1 MPRHLAAGA
10 IATLVLGAVLAAAPP
25 KTKPKPAPKPSAPP
39 LAVTTPVLTTPMPI
53 ACPDALG
60 QGVKSGRVFCE
71 VPVSH
76 DPAHGDLIVVPRHQ
90 GPAFVRFHLHNRQL
104 VSASLIKAKR
114 AFTRATATVVVV
126 KADGT
131 ILGRGTVQTEFR
143 QESDLFD
150 RVPAGPG
157 AKGSKAV
164 APIGDELVEI
174 QVPEDAESV
183 TVVGEKVQ
191 LVQID
196 GTQTLSSDG
205 VSVAFISSA
214 QIAYRAAPAPKLVT
228 PTKKKPAKKAATK
241 KAAPKKTATKPHH

>member
-10 IATLVLGAVLAAAPP
+10 IATLVLGAVLAAAPQ
-25 KTKPKPAPKPSAPP
+25 KTKPKPAPKPPAPP
-39 LAVTTPVLTTPMPI
+39 PVLTTPMPI

-76 DPAHGDLIVVPRHQ
+76 DPAHGDLIVVPKHL
-90 GPAFVRFHLHNRQL
+90 GTAVVRFHLHNRQL

-114 AFTRATATVVVV
+114 AFTRATATAVVV

-157 AKGSKAV
+157 AKGFKAV

-183 TVVGEKVQ
+183 TVVGEKVE
-191 LVQID
+191 LAQID
-196 GTQTLSSDG
+196 GVQTLSSDG

-214 QIAYRAAPAPKLVT
+214 QVEYRAAPAPKPVK
-228 PTKKKPAKKAATK
+228 PPAKAVSKKKTTT
-241 KAAPKKTATKPHH
+241 KKTAAKKP

>member
-25 KTKPKPAPKPSAPP
+25 KTKPKAAPKPSAPP

-131 ILGRGTVQTEFR
+131 VTDQSVVGTEYFRRGTEPTEYCTMHGQDVR
-143 QESDLFD
+143 SAD
-150 RVPAGPG
+150 
-157 AKGSKAV
+157 
-164 APIGDELVEI
+164 
-174 QVPEDAESV
+174 
-183 TVVGEKVQ
+183 
-191 LVQID
+191 
-196 GTQTLSSDG
+196 
-205 VSVAFISSA
+205 A
-214 QIAYRAAPAPKLVT
+214 QILIRPDARPRVWL
-228 PTKKKPAKKAATK
+228 
-241 KAAPKKTATKPHH
+241 HR

>member
-10 IATLVLGAVLAAAPP
+10 LATLVLGAVLAAAPQ
-25 KTKPKPAPKPSAPP
+25 KTKPKPAPKPPAPP
-39 LAVTTPVLTTPMPI
+39 PALTTPMPI

-60 QGVKSGRVFCE
+60 QGVKSGRFFCE
-71 VPVSH
+71 VPISH
-76 DPAHGDLIVVPRHQ
+76 DPAHGDLIVVPKHQ
-90 GPAFVRFHLHNRQL
+90 GTAVVRFHLHNRQL

-114 AFTRATATVVVV
+114 AFTRATATIVVV

-157 AKGSKAV
+157 AKGFKAV

-174 QVPEDAESV
+174 EVPEDAESV
-183 TVVGEKVQ
+183 TVVGEKVE
-191 LVQID
+191 LAQID
-196 GTQTLSSDG
+196 GTQTLASEG

-214 QIAYRAAPAPKLVT
+214 QVEYRAAPEPKPV
-228 PTKKKPAKKAATK
+228 KAPAKKKKTTKKTVATK
-241 KAAPKKTATKPHH
+241 KTAAKKH

>member
-1 MPRHLAAGA
+1 MPRPLAAGA
-10 IATLVLGAVLAAAPP
+10 IATLVLGAVLTAAPQ
-25 KTKPKPAPKPSAPP
+25 KTKPKPAPKPPVPP
-39 LAVTTPVLTTPMPI
+39 PVLTIPMPI

-76 DPAHGDLIVVPRHQ
+76 DPAHGDLIVVPKHQ
-90 GPAFVRFHLHNRQL
+90 GAAVVRFHLHNRQL

-114 AFTRATATVVVV
+114 AYTRATATVVVV

-131 ILGRGTVQTEFR
+131 ILGRGTVLTEFR
-143 QESDLFD
+143 QEPDLFD

-157 AKGSKAV
+157 AKGFKAV

-183 TVVGEKVQ
+183 TVVGEKVELTQ
-191 LVQID
+191 LD
-196 GTQTLSSDG
+196 GAQTLSSDG

-214 QIAYRAAPAPKLVT
+214 QIEYRAAPEPKPVK
-228 PTKKKPAKKAATK
+228 PPAKKKPAKKTTA
-241 KAAPKKTATKPHH
+241 KKTAAKKSAP

>member
-10 IATLVLGAVLAAAPP
+10 IATLVLGAVLAAAPQ
-25 KTKPKPAPKPSAPP
+25 KTKPKPAPKPPAPP
-39 LAVTTPVLTTPMPI
+39 PVLTTPMPI

-76 DPAHGDLIVVPRHQ
+76 DPAHGDLIVVPKHL
-90 GPAFVRFHLHNRQL
+90 GTAVVRFHLHNRQL

-114 AFTRATATVVVV
+114 AFTRATATAVVV

-131 ILGRGTVQTEFR
+131 IFGRGTVQTEFR

-157 AKGSKAV
+157 AKGFKAV

-174 QVPEDAESV
+174 EVSEDAESV
-183 TVVGEKVQ
+183 TVVGEKVE
-191 LVQID
+191 LAQID
-196 GTQTLSSDG
+196 TVQTLSSEG

-214 QIAYRAAPAPKLVT
+214 QVEYRAAPAPK
-228 PTKKKPAKKAATK
+228 PANAPA
-241 KAAPKKTATKPHH
+241 KAAPKKKSTTKKTTTTKRH

>member
-10 IATLVLGAVLAAAPP
+10 IATLVLGAVLTAAPQKP
-25 KTKPKPAPKPSAPP
+25 KPKPAPKPPAPP
-39 LAVTTPVLTTPMPI
+39 PVLTTPMPI

-60 QGVKSGRVFCE
+60 QGVKSTRVFCE

-76 DPAHGDLIVVPRHQ
+76 DPAHGDLIVVPKHQ
-90 GPAFVRFHLHNRQL
+90 GSAVVRFHLHNRQL

-150 RVPAGPG
+150 RVPAGAG
-157 AKGSKAV
+157 ARGVKAV

-174 QVPEDAESV
+174 EVPEDAESV
-183 TVVGEKVQ
+183 TVVGEKVE
-191 LVQID
+191 LAQID

-214 QIAYRAAPAPKLVT
+214 QIEYRAAPPPKPVKT
-228 PTKKKPAKKAATK
+228 PAKPTSKKKKTTTT
-241 KAAPKKTATKPHH
+241 KKTATTKRH

>member
-1 MPRHLAAGA
+1 M
-10 IATLVLGAVLAAAPP
+10 
-25 KTKPKPAPKPSAPP
+25 
-39 LAVTTPVLTTPMPI
+39 TPILTTPMPI

-150 RVPAGPG
+150 HVPAGPG
-157 AKGSKAV
+157 AKGFKAV

-174 QVPEDAESV
+174 QVPEDAQSV
-183 TVVGEKVQ
+183 TVVGEKVE
-191 LVQID
+191 LAQID
-196 GTQTLSSDG
+196 GVQTLSSEG

-214 QIAYRAAPAPKLVT
+214 QIEYRAAPAPKPVKPPAKT
-228 PTKKKPAKKAATK
+228 MSKKSKKKATT
-241 KAAPKKTATKPHH
+241 KKTAAKKQP

>member
-10 IATLVLGAVLAAAPP
+10 VATLLVGAVLAAAPQ
-25 KTKPKPAPKPSAPP
+25 KTRPKPAPKPPAPP
-39 LAVTTPVLTTPMPI
+39 PVTTTAMPI

-60 QGVKSGRVFCE
+60 QGVKTGRVFCE

-76 DPAHGDLIVVPRHQ
+76 DPSRGEIIVVPKHQ
-90 GPAFVRFHLHNRQL
+90 ETAVVRFHLHNRQL

-114 AFTRATATVVVV
+114 AYTRATATVVVV

-143 QESDLFD
+143 QETDLFD

-157 AKGSKAV
+157 AKGFKAV

-183 TVVGEKVQ
+183 TVVGEKVELTQ
-191 LVQID
+191 VD
-196 GTQTLSSDG
+196 GSQTISSEG
-205 VSVAFISSA
+205 VSVAFISNA
-214 QIAYRAAPAPKLVT
+214 QVEYRAAPEP
-228 PTKKKPAKKAATK
+228 KPAKVPAKKSAKKTTK
-241 KAAPKKTATKPHH
+241 KTTRH

>member
-10 IATLVLGAVLAAAPP
+10 IATLLLGAVLAAAPQ
-25 KTKPKPAPKPSAPP
+25 KTRSKPASKPPGPP
-39 LAVTTPVLTTPMPI
+39 AATTTAMPI
-53 ACPDALG
+53 ACTDALG

-76 DPAHGDLIVVPRHQ
+76 DPSRGEIIVVPRHQ
-90 GPAFVRFHLHNRQL
+90 GPAIVRFHLHNRQL

-114 AFTRATATVVVV
+114 AYTRATATVVAV

-157 AKGSKAV
+157 AKGFKAV

-174 QVPEDAESV
+174 QAPEDAESV
-183 TVVGEKVQ
+183 TVVGEKVE
-191 LVQID
+191 LTQID
-196 GTQTLSSDG
+196 GKQTVSSEG

-214 QIAYRAAPAPKLVT
+214 QVEYRPSPEPPPAKA
-228 PTKKKPAKKAATK
+228 PAKKATATTKKATK
-241 KAAPKKTATKPHH
+241 KTSH

>member
-1 MPRHLAAGA
+1 M
-10 IATLVLGAVLAAAPP
+10 
-25 KTKPKPAPKPSAPP
+25 
-39 LAVTTPVLTTPMPI
+39 
-53 ACPDALG
+53 
-60 QGVKSGRVFCE
+60 
-71 VPVSH
+71 
-76 DPAHGDLIVVPRHQ
+76 
-90 GPAFVRFHLHNRQL
+90 RFHLHNRQL

-157 AKGSKAV
+157 AKGFKAV

-183 TVVGEKVQ
+183 TVVGEKVE

-214 QIAYRAAPAPKLVT
+214 QIEYRAAPAPKPVT
-228 PTKKKPAKKAATK
+228 PAKKKPAKKAATK
-241 KAAPKKTATKPHH
+241 KTAPKKTATKPQH

>member
-1 MPRHLAAGA
+1 MPRHLAAAA
-10 IATLVLGAVLAAAPP
+10 IATLVLGAVLAAAPQKP
-25 KTKPKPAPKPSAPP
+25 KPKPALKPPAPAPVVAPP
-39 LAVTTPVLTTPMPI
+39 ILTTPMPI

-114 AFTRATATVVVV
+114 AFTRATATVVLV

-131 ILGRGTVQTEFR
+131 ILGRGTVLTEFR

-157 AKGSKAV
+157 AKGFKAV

-183 TVVGEKVQ
+183 TVVGEKVELAQ
-191 LVQID
+191 LD
-196 GTQTLSSDG
+196 GTQTLSTDG

-214 QIAYRAAPAPKLVT
+214 QIEYRAAPQAKPVK
-228 PTKKKPAKKAATK
+228 PPAKKKTTK
-241 KAAPKKTATKPHH
+241 KTPAKKTATKKTATTKH

>member
-1 MPRHLAAGA
+1 MPRHFAAGA
-10 IATLVLGAVLAAAPP
+10 IATLLVGAVLVAAPQ
-25 KTKPKPAPKPSAPP
+25 KTKPKPAPKAPALP
-39 LAVTTPVLTTPMPI
+39 PIRTTAMPI

-76 DPAHGDLIVVPRHQ
+76 DPAHGQIIVVPKHL
-90 GPAFVRFHLHNRQL
+90 GAAVVRFHLHNRQL

-114 AFTRATATVVVV
+114 AYTRATATVVGV

-157 AKGSKAV
+157 AKGFKAV
-164 APIGDELVEI
+164 APIGDELVEV
-174 QVPEDAESV
+174 QVPEDVQGV
-183 TVVGEKVQ
+183 TVVGEKVELAQ
-191 LVQID
+191 VD
-196 GTQTLSSDG
+196 GNQTISSEG
-205 VSVAFISSA
+205 ASVAFISNA
-214 QIAYRAAPAPKLVT
+214 QVEYRPAPEPPPVKA
-228 PTKKKPAKKAATK
+228 PAKKPVK
-241 KAAPKKTATKPHH
+241 KSTSTTKKTAKTTSH

>member
-1 MPRHLAAGA
+1 MPRPLAAGA
-10 IATLVLGAVLAAAPP
+10 IATLVLGAVLAAAPQ
-25 KTKPKPAPKPSAPP
+25 KTKPKPAPKPPAPP
-39 LAVTTPVLTTPMPI
+39 VVTTPVQTTPMPI

-76 DPAHGDLIVVPRHQ
+76 DPAHGDLIVVPKHQ
-90 GPAFVRFHLHNRQL
+90 GTAVVRFHLHNRQL

-114 AFTRATATVVVV
+114 AFTRATATAVVV

-157 AKGSKAV
+157 AKGFKAV

-183 TVVGEKVQ
+183 TVVGEKVE
-191 LVQID
+191 LAQID
-196 GTQTLSSDG
+196 GVQTLSSDG

-214 QIAYRAAPAPKLVT
+214 QVEYRAAPAPK
-228 PTKKKPAKKAATK
+228 PAKAPA
-241 KAAPKKTATKPHH
+241 KAAPKKKLTTKKTATTKRH

>member
-10 IATLVLGAVLAAAPP
+10 IATLVLGAVLAAAPQ
-25 KTKPKPAPKPSAPP
+25 KTKPKPAPKPPAPP
-39 LAVTTPVLTTPMPI
+39 VVTTPVQTTPMPI

-90 GPAFVRFHLHNRQL
+90 GIAVVRFHLHNRQL

-114 AFTRATATVVVV
+114 AFTRATATAVVV

-131 ILGRGTVQTEFR
+131 ILGRGTVQTEFW

-157 AKGSKAV
+157 AKGFKAV

-183 TVVGEKVQ
+183 TVVGEKVE
-191 LVQID
+191 LAQID
-196 GTQTLSSDG
+196 GVQTLSSDG

-214 QIAYRAAPAPKLVT
+214 QVEYRAAPAPK
-228 PTKKKPAKKAATK
+228 PAKAPA
-241 KAAPKKTATKPHH
+241 KAAPKKKLTTKKTATTKRH

>member
-1 MPRHLAAGA
+1 MPRPLAAGA
-10 IATLVLGAVLAAAPP
+10 IASLVLGAVLAAAPQ
-25 KTKPKPAPKPSAPP
+25 KTKPTPVPKPPAPP
-39 LAVTTPVLTTPMPI
+39 PVLTTSMPI

-76 DPAHGDLIVVPRHQ
+76 DPAHGDLIVVPKHQ
-90 GPAFVRFHLHNRQL
+90 GTAVVRFHLHNRQL
-104 VSASLIKAKR
+104 VSVSLIKAKR

-126 KADGT
+126 KPDGT

-143 QESDLFD
+143 QEPDLFD

-157 AKGSKAV
+157 AKGFKAV

-174 QVPEDAESV
+174 QVPEDALSV
-183 TVVGEKVQ
+183 TVVGDKVELAQ
-191 LVQID
+191 VD

-214 QIAYRAAPAPKLVT
+214 QIEYRAAPVPKPVKAPIKK
-228 PTKKKPAKKAATK
+228 PTKKKSTTK
-241 KAAPKKTATKPHH
+241 RKQ